1 MKGKTN
7 CFLHKHNNGKFYI
20 CTKRC
25 LNNTKL
31 ITLKMIKLNNIYF
44 NAPELEEVF
53 CRNYKPN
60 LTNGN
65 TKIYSF
71 KNDKLLHK
79 LFKNTNIDEELMEI
93 PQNDIDIKMKKIRN
107 DMNKLTL
114 SNSVKLNTF
123 GNTDSILKRNEVFN
137 KEFVKGKTVDNMKDF
152 NKKYDK
158 YL

>member
-1 MKGKTN
+1 MKDKTN

-20 CTKRC
+20 STKRY

-93 PQNDIDIKMKKIRN
+93 PQNDMDIKMKKIREPLN
-107 DMNKLTL
+107 QIDKDSKIINESFKTIELKK
-114 SNSVKLNTF
+114 VK
-123 GNTDSILKRNEVFN
+123 II
-137 KEFVKGKTVDNMKDF
+137 
-152 NKKYDK
+152 
-158 YL
+158 